1 MKDLKAIL
9 AGKIFTPNERIENG
23 VILVDGHR
31 VVRVGSK
38 DQVKIPAGAALIDNR
53 ERAVVPGFLDIH
65 THGAA
70 GHDLM
75 EASPEAVSAVA
86 AFLARHGITSFLATT
101 VSADFEGTLR
111 AARALGKIVR
121 DSQSSQGAWGKIA
134 GAQPLGIH
142 FEGPFLSVKR
152 RGAHPAAQIRKPS
165 KQALAKLLDAAEG
178 TARVVTMAPEV
189 DGALPALEY
198 ARSRGVLVSLGHSN
212 ATYQEA
218 ERAIA
223 AGATQATHC
232 YNAMR
237 PFSHRDPGILGAV
250 LDDDRVSAEL
260 ICDGV
265 HVEAPAVRLLLKT
278 KGLGRVVLVSDSISA
293 AGMPD
298 GNYRLGGFVVRV
310 AEGVCRTASGG
321 LAGSTLTLDAGLRNF
336 STFTGTSLETC
347 LRCAT
352 LNPARLLGLEKQKGV
367 IAPGADADLV
377 VLDSNHYVTQTYVRG
392 RPVL

>member
-352 LNPARLLGLEKQKGV
+352 LNPAQLLGLEKQKGV